1 MRLPRTS
8 AWRRFLLTGRERPSL
23 DQIPT
28 ILQQNRFGG
37 DSAEGFGSKHRV
49 ESRSGWV
56 SFDNLLDRDL
66 TAGKVIHSGRVFFG
80 LRIDRKRVPAN
91 VARARVD
98 LEVREQMAATGRDR
112 LSRKELA
119 EIKEGVQDELLAQTP
134 ASSVHI
140 PVVWNV
146 ERDTL
151 YFFSNAESA
160 ALELRAAFRSS
171 FGVDLTVVDAR
182 TLVRHLGSPSWATG
196 LEHLGHSRFDSG
208 AKGSGSS
215 FEEEFQGGTDD
226 FTSSRILGRE
236 FLTWLWLESEER
248 PEKVG
253 LVLAESI
260 DLDDDAVDEMRTGL
274 RRGFPSQSLEAR
286 AALLAG
292 KKVASARWI
301 LAREDREWNF
311 TLKGQSLALSG
322 VRLPRGEASDPHE
335 RLDYWLDSVEG
346 LSAALDELY
355 RDFLSERLSGAW
367 KDRER
372 EIRDWVVRGRSLF
385 AASTPKKRV
394 PVEV

>member
-1 MRLPRTS
+1 
-8 AWRRFLLTGRERPSL
+8 
-23 DQIPT
+23 
-28 ILQQNRFGG
+28 
-37 DSAEGFGSKHRV
+37 V
-49 ESRSGWV
+49 
-56 SFDNLLDRDL
+56 
-66 TAGKVIHSGRVFFG
+66 KVIHSGRAFFG

-98 LEVREQMAATGRDR
+98 LEVREQLAATGRDR

-119 EIKEGVQDELLAQTP
+119 EIKEGVQEEMLAQTP

-140 PVVWNV
+140 PVLWNIESDV
-146 ERDTL
+146 L

-160 ALELRAAFRSS
+160 ALELRAVFRSS
-171 FGVDLTVVDAR
+171 FGIDLMVVDAR
-182 TLVRHLGSPSWATG
+182 SLVRKLGSTSWTSG
-196 LEHLGHSRFDSG
+196 LDHLGHSRFDAT
-208 AKGSGSS
+208 AKGASAS
-215 FEEEFQGGTDD
+215 FEEDFDGGTDD

-236 FLTWLWLESEER
+236 FLTWLWLESESR

-301 LAREDREWNF
+301 LARDDREWNF

-322 VRLPRGEASDPHE
+322 VRLPRGQSADPYE
-335 RLDYWLDSVEG
+335 RLDHWLDSVEG
-346 LSAALDELY
+346 LSGALDELY
-355 RDFLSERLSGAW
+355 RDFLAERLGGSW
-367 KDRER
+367 KER
-372 EIRDWVVRGRSLF
+372 ENEIRNWVVRGRRMF
-385 AASTPKKRV
+385 AAPSPEKRV
-394 PVEV
+394 PVGV